1 MKLCSAGRLNSSN
14 LAQCVNGTEALGGA
28 GPNLI
33 QSSLTRHDENGMAS
47 ASILNDGRTSAFY
60 AGCFRQSA
68 RVGSFNGQVLWH
80 SRPGGVLNDAAPM
93 TYEIDGIQYVLTG
106 VDGVM
111 YAWTLSGSL

>member
-47 ASILNDGRTSAFY
+47 ASILTTAGHLLFTRDAFGNLLALDPSTARCFGIAGREVF
-60 AGCFRQSA
+60 
-68 RVGSFNGQVLWH
+68 
-80 SRPGGVLNDAAPM
+80 
-93 TYEIDGIQYVLTG
+93 
-106 VDGVM
+106 
-111 YAWTLSGSL
+111 